1 MIKKLLQLSGLVI
14 IACLLYGLYYIYPF
28 AEGVVNDAK
37 TRKIDNFQEV
47 VVPALDDTK
56 EEFENIEEEVFEDED
71 CIFDLKTQTDDF
83 LKNKPNLS
91 NYTWS
96 HKTKIATII
105 LDEYTMLKAFRGG
118 CDHFNFYG
126 TLYLKNTNII
136 YKDEKLIFEKGLWI
150 VNQIMSPSDV
160 DLFTKL
166 IALKKFKAEEN
177 HQKIYYTFE
186 QEVYCTMT
194 LVVEQLDEG
203 LSIQIG
209 YTVC

>member
-14 IACLLYGLYYIYPF
+14 IAFLLFGLYYIYPF

-37 TRKIDNFQEV
+37 TRKIDNFQEIV
-47 VVPALDDTK
+47 VSALDDTK
-56 EEFENIEEEVFEDED
+56 EEVENIEEEVFEDED

-96 HKTKIATII
+96 NKTKTATII
-105 LDEYTMLKAFRGG
+105 LDEHTMLKAFRGG

-136 YKDEKLIFEKGLWI
+136 YKDQNLIFEKGLWI

-166 IALKKFKAEEN
+166 IAFKKFKSEEN
-177 HQKIYYTFE
+177 HQKIYYTFD
-186 QEVYCTMT
+186 QDVYCTMT

-209 YTVC
+209 YTIC